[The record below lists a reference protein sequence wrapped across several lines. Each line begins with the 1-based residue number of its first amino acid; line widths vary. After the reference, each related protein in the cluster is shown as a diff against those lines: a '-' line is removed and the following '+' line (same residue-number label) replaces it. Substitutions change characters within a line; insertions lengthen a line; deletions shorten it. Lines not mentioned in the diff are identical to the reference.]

1 MSEPKPWYVS
11 WGIPLVGSFAGI
23 GAILTW
29 ILNLKLLMITQ
40 GVFGSI
46 LLACEGTAFA
56 AHFELSFP
64 QFLDAVFDHK
74 CRYFFVKII
83 FFLNYLLNIHNKM
96 TTLHQSMGGISR

>member
-23 GAILTW
+23 GAIMTW
-29 ILNLKLLMITQ
+29 ILNLKLLMVTQ

-64 QFLDAVFDHK
+64 QVLDAVFLTQ
-74 CRYFFVKII
+74 ILI
-83 FFLNYLLNIHNKM
+83 FF
-96 TTLHQSMGGISR
+96 